1 MYLFNIYYKMA
12 SNGFMIGQD
21 MLTNDNGLDIL
32 LNVYPAQLREFRNIL
47 DKMYH
52 DFKGVEFR
60 IDPVMMV
67 GDYKRLDGT
76 HKEIRA
82 RAAVIR
88 ELMRKIE
95 KIYDDIERV

>member
-1 MYLFNIYYKMA
+1 MA